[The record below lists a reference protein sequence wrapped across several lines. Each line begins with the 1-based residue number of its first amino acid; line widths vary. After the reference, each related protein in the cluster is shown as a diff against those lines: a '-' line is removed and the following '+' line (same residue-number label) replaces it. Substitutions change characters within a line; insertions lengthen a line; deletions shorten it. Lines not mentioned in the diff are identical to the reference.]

1 MEDISDLPSPIKSC
15 FLIEGGVEIKM
26 EGKAFHLQKISLEL
40 SQTKVELEHIGQEI
54 EALLERQE
62 VLESKK
68 QELEKQIKTYEL
80 KDSLHTVTDNGLD
93 WSSKAF
99 SWTSTAEILLKEV
112 FKIDKFRK
120 LQRET
125 INATM
130 SGVDC
135 ILLMPTGAGKSLCFQ
150 LPAVFAKGIILV
162 ISPLISLIQD
172 QIISLKERKINSTNL
187 SASST
192 KEELDYVHSQMTDPN
207 PELKLLYVT
216 PEKLAKS
223 KRFMAKLE
231 KCYQGLYFQGIR
243 EFFHFRKDALL
254 DK

>member
-1 MEDISDLPSPIKSC
+1 
-15 FLIEGGVEIKM
+15 M

-54 EALLERQE
+54 ETLLERQE
-62 VLESKK
+62 VLERKK
-68 QELEKQIKTYEL
+68 QELEKQIKAYEM
-80 KDSLHTVTDNGLD
+80 KDNVDTVTDNGLD
-93 WSSKAF
+93 WGSKAF
-99 SWTSTAEILLKEV
+99 SWTATAENLLKEV

-150 LPAVFAKGIILV
+150 LPSVFAKGITLV

-172 QIISLKERKINSTNL
+172 QIISLKQHNINATNL

-192 KEELDYVHSQMTDPN
+192 KEEIDYVHKQLADPN
-207 PELKLLYVT
+207 PKLKLLYVT

-223 KRFMAKLE
+223 KRFMSKLE
-231 KCYQGLYFQGIR
+231 KCYQGLYLM
-243 EFFHFRKDALL
+243 EFFHYLKDIFFQKYFNLGFAYLYFSVTE
-254 DK
+254 